1 MGCGEG
7 PIRRPLPRHPQ
18 RVRAQLQARRDRSAG
33 ALPARPRAPL
43 RPDGRQHLPG
53 SDDPA
58 TALLPAPASRL
69 RRLSIAHQGAV
80 PLRRGDTSR
89 RRRDGRVRVQCGERN
104 HKGREAV
111 TRPRTRGSPDCPRP
125 KRARSAR
132 GVRPYRAHT
141 APSPGSQPG
150 DYRHQRHPYGSTIP
164 MNARLLA
171 LCILLP
177 VPLAAQSN
185 AARMA
190 NDAYTRSHDYDLI
203 HQRIAVR
210 NFDWDSTSLDGR
222 VTTTLVA
229 LRPGLD
235 SVILDAGKR
244 LEVRRVADA
253 KGTAL
258 RTAARGDTLV
268 VYPARPDNGR
278 GLTFIQPE
286 GREHRP
292 QQIWSQGEDH
302 DNHFWFP
309 TYDFPNDKMTWEL
322 AATVPRQ
329 YTVVSNGRLV
339 GDRRNP
345 DGTHTVTWRQDPRSA
360 TYLVSLV
367 VAPLVRLADTW
378 RGIPVEYY
386 VYAADSSRA
395 RRLFGVT
402 PDMIEV
408 FSRLTGVRYPWA
420 KYAQTTVADFFGGM
434 ENVSATTL
442 IDWLPDERAYLDRPW
457 YQWILIPHELAHQ
470 WFGDYV
476 TLENWANMWL
486 NEGFAEFLPGQ
497 YWRVK
502 LGPQVED
509 DYYLDEYHQYLEID
523 RRRRMPLAAL
533 GSNNV
538 YPKGALVLRMLERY
552 LGPDRFWA
560 SLQAYLTQHALGNAT
575 SDDLRQS
582 VLDATGENLD
592 WFWSQW
598 VYDAGHPRFAVTAAY
613 DTAARKL
620 SLTVKQTQTDS
631 GVADSTGLA
640 FETPNVFRMPVTIR
654 VGTVSSDVVR
664 RVELAARE
672 QTIEVPGLAGAPTM
686 VVFDD
691 GNTILKELTFDQ
703 PTPWL
708 ATQLKR
714 DPDLWNRQ
722 WAIDQLGQRPA
733 DAAAVAALAEAATG
747 ADYFRTRAGAVE
759 ALGAVPAANT
769 AAPLAAALRDT
780 SAQVRR
786 AGVAALGQLGGA
798 RAADL
803 ARATYQTDPSY
814 EVRAAALT
822 ALVRADSTAR
832 DSAVAWGL
840 ATPSYQDVIQE
851 AAYRIIAQ
859 TRDTAAIPR
868 IETLLAT
875 DHFAA
880 HVLAAK
886 WSVASSVSMR

>member
-1 MGCGEG
+1 M
-7 PIRRPLPRHPQ
+7 RPFTASTL
-18 RVRAQLQARRDRSAG
+18 LW
-33 ALPARPRAPL
+33 ALAI
-43 RPDGRQHLPG
+43 
-53 SDDPA
+53 
-58 TALLPAPASRL
+58 PAS
-69 RRLSIAHQGAV
+69 
-80 PLRRGDTSR
+80 T
-89 RRRDGRVRVQCGERN
+89 
-104 HKGREAV
+104 
-111 TRPRTRGSPDCPRP
+111 
-125 KRARSAR
+125 
-132 GVRPYRAHT
+132 
-141 APSPGSQPG
+141 
-150 DYRHQRHPYGSTIP
+150 
-164 MNARLLA
+164 
-171 LCILLP
+171 
-177 VPLAAQSN
+177 AAQSN
-185 AARMA
+185 AERVA
-190 NDAYTRSHDYDLI
+190 NDAYTRSHDYDLV
-203 HQRIAVR
+203 HQRIEVR

-244 LEVRRVADA
+244 LAVSRVVDA
-253 KGTAL
+253 RGTTL
-258 RTAARGDTLV
+258 RSAAHGDTLV
-268 VYPARPDNGR
+268 VYPARPLAFRDTLRFSIDYHARIDNGR
-278 GLTFIQPE
+278 GLTFIEPE

-292 QQIWSQGEDH
+292 QQIWSQGEDD

-322 AATVPRQ
+322 VATVPRP
-329 YTVVSNGRLV
+329 YTVISNGRRV
-339 GDRRNP
+339 ADRPNP

-360 TYLVSLV
+360 TYLVSLI

-386 VYAADSSRA
+386 VYRADSSRA

-402 PDMIEV
+402 PDMMEV
-408 FSRLTGVRYPWA
+408 YSRLTGVRYPWA

-476 TLENWANMWL
+476 TLESWANMWL

-497 YWRVK
+497 YWGVK
-502 LGPQVED
+502 LGPRVED
-509 DYYLDEYHQYLEID
+509 DYYLDEYRQYLEID

-538 YPKGALVLRMLERY
+538 YPKGALVLRMLQRH
-552 LGPDRFWA
+552 LGPERFWA
-560 SLQAYLTQHALGNAT
+560 SLHLYLTRHALGNAT
-575 SDDLRQS
+575 SDDLRQA

-598 VYDAGHPRFAVTAAY
+598 LYDAGHPRYAVTAAY

-620 SLTVKQTQTDS
+620 TLTVKQTQTDS
-631 GVADSTGLA
+631 AKADSTGPA
-640 FETPNVFRMPVTIR
+640 FETPKVFRMPVTIR
-654 VGTVSSDVVR
+654 VGTAGGDVVR
-664 RVELAARE
+664 RTELAARE
-672 QTIEVPGLAGAPTM
+672 QTIEIPGLRGAPTM

-722 WAIDQLGQRPA
+722 WAIEQLAQRPA

-759 ALGAVPAANT
+759 ALGELPGASV

-786 AGVAALGQLGGA
+786 AAIAALGQLGGA
-798 RAADL
+798 RAAEL
-803 ARATYQTDPSY
+803 ARTTFQTDPSY
-814 EVRAAALT
+814 EVRAAALI

-832 DSAVAWGL
+832 DSAIAWGL

-851 AAYRIIAQ
+851 AAYRVIAQ
-859 TRDTAAIPR
+859 TGDTGAIPR
-868 IETLLAT
+868 LESLLAT
-875 DHFAA
+875 HRFAA
-880 HVLAAK
+880 HVLAAL
-886 WSVASSVSMR
+886 ASRGSAHALDVLAAHLNDDRRAVRRWVVEAFQFTLPRPLGIPRLQAVVDTLKYPDTRKDVQTALQQLQKPGTDEQ